1 MHLQYPGVHKND
13 KKRHRGGL
21 TLKTTRLR
29 RHAGRLALV
38 AAALLGT
45 QAMAA
50 EQGPSLLQTKCMGC
64 HIPEG
69 NDAYSRISHQR
80 KTPEGW
86 LMSIGRMQVMH
97 GLQISDDDRR
107 TLVKYLADKQGL
119 APSET
124 EGVRYA
130 MERRLNT
137 VEQFDDPLSQM
148 CGRCHSGARVALQ
161 RRPAQE
167 WEHLVNFHLG
177 QWPSLEYQAQARDRD
192 WLDIALKQM
201 VPDLA
206 KRFPLDNPAW
216 SQWQQA
222 KPKADALAGQWAF
235 GGHML
240 AKGDVRG
247 VMSVSAGEGDTF
259 KVEVKGSYADGTPFN
274 GSGEAILYNGYEWRG
289 NVKIGEATLRQ
300 VFAALDGEMKGRMYE
315 AEHDER
321 GLDFTAV
328 KEGKARLLAVQP
340 AFIKAGAESEIT
352 LVGSGLSGK
361 PDLGAGVEVSEVL
374 ESSATLVRVKA
385 RAAKDAAA
393 GTREVAVGA
402 LKGVTLAVYD
412 KVEQVKVVPAFSIA
426 RIGENGGSTPKVQ
439 GRFEA
444 EAWGKDAS
452 GQPLRIGYLPATWKV
467 EPFNERAI
475 EDEDVKFAGAMQPD
489 GVFMPAGAGPNPERK
504 MMTNNAGNLK
514 VIAQLEDGGQQG
526 EGHLIVTVQRWNN
539 PPLP

>member
-1 MHLQYPGVHKND
+1 MHTCCTKACEND
-13 KKRHRGGL
+13 KNNNRGGL

-29 RHAGRLALV
+29 RHAGKLALF
-38 AAALLGT
+38 AAALLST

-50 EQGPSLLQTKCMGC
+50 EQGPSLLQNKCMGC

-69 NDAYSRISHQR
+69 NDTYSRISHQR

-86 LMSIGRMQVMH
+86 LMSIARMQVMH

-124 EGVRYA
+124 DGVRYA

-137 VEQFDDPLSQM
+137 VEQFDTQLSET

-161 RRPAQE
+161 RRPAKE

-192 WLDIALKQM
+192 WLPIALQQV

-206 KRFPLDNPAW
+206 KRYPLESAAW
-216 SQWQQA
+216 AEWQKA
-222 KPKADALAGQWAF
+222 RPKADALPGQWAF
-235 GGHML
+235 SGHML

-247 VMSVSAGEGDTF
+247 VMSVTPDQGDTF
-259 KVEVKGSYADGTPFN
+259 KVEVKGAYADGTPFN
-274 GSGEAILYNGYEWRG
+274 GSGSAILYNGYEWRG
-289 NVKIGEATLRQ
+289 NVKVGDANLRQ
-300 VFAALDGEMKGRMYE
+300 VFAALDGEMKGRMFE

-340 AFIKAGAESEIT
+340 AFIKAGGESEIT
-352 LVGSGLSGK
+352 LVGSGLAGK
-361 PDLGAGVEVSEVL
+361 PDLGAGVEVTEVL
-374 ESSATLVRVKA
+374 EQTPTLVRVKA
-385 RAAKDAAA
+385 RAAADAKP
-393 GTREVAVGA
+393 GQREVAIGA
-402 LKGVTLAVYD
+402 LKGVNLAVYD
-412 KVEQVKVVPAFSIA
+412 KVEEVKVVPAFSIA
-426 RIGENGGSTPKVQ
+426 RIGENGASVPKVQ

-444 EAWGKDAS
+444 EAWGKDAN
-452 GQPLRIGYLPATWKV
+452 GQPLRIGYLPASWKV
-467 EPFNERAI
+467 EPFNERAV
-475 EDEDVKFAGAMQPD
+475 EDEDVKFAGKMQAD
-489 GVFMPAGAGPNPERK
+489 GVFVPGGAGPNPERK

-514 VIAQLEDGGQQG
+514 VIATLADGGQTG
-526 EGHLIVTVQRWNN
+526 EGHMIVTVQRWNN

>member
-1 MHLQYPGVHKND
+1 M
-13 KKRHRGGL
+13 
-21 TLKTTRLR
+21 KTTRLR
-29 RHAGRLALV
+29 RHAGKLALI

-50 EQGPSLLQTKCMGC
+50 EQGPTLLQNKCMGC

-69 NDAYSRISHQR
+69 NDTYSRISHQR

-86 LMSIGRMQVMH
+86 LMSIARMQIMH

-107 TLVKYLADKQGL
+107 TLVKYLADQQGL

-124 EGVRYA
+124 DGVRYA

-137 VEQFDDPLSQM
+137 VEDFDPLIGET
-148 CGRCHSGARVALQ
+148 CARCHSGARVALQ

-167 WEHLVNFHLG
+167 WEHLVNFHLS

-192 WLDIALKQM
+192 WLGIALKQV
-201 VPDLA
+201 VPELA
-206 KRFPLDNPAW
+206 KRYPLESPAW
-216 SQWQQA
+216 AAWQ
-222 KPKADALAGQWAF
+222 KARPTADTLSGQWAF
-235 GGHML
+235 SGHML

-247 VMSVSAGEGDTF
+247 VMTVSPQQADTF
-259 KVEVKGSYADGTPFN
+259 KVEVKGEYADGTPFSGT
-274 GSGEAILYNGYEWRG
+274 GSAILYNGYEWRG
-289 NVKIGEATLRQ
+289 NVKVGDTNLRQ
-300 VFAALDGEMKGRMYE
+300 VFAALDGEMKGRMFE

-328 KEGKARLLAVQP
+328 KAGKPRLLAVQP
-340 AFIKAGAESEIT
+340 GYIKAGDESEIS
-352 LVGSGLSGK
+352 LVGSDLSGK
-361 PDLGAGVEVSEVL
+361 PDLGAGVEVTQVL
-374 ESSATLVRVKA
+374 EQTATLVRVKA
-385 RAAKDAAA
+385 RAAADAQT
-393 GTREVAVGA
+393 GQRDVAVGT
-402 LKGVTLAVYD
+402 LKGGSLAVYD
-412 KVEQVKVVPAFSIA
+412 KVEHVKVVPAFSIA
-426 RIGENGGSTPKVQ
+426 RVGENGASVPKVQ

-467 EPFNERAI
+467 EPFNERAV
-475 EDEDVKFAGAMQPD
+475 EDEDVKFAGQMQPD
-489 GVFMPAGAGPNPERK
+489 GVFVPGGAGPNPARK

-514 VIAQLEDGGQQG
+514 VIATLADGGQRG
-526 EGHLIVTVQRWNN
+526 EGHMIVTVQRWNN

>member
-1 MHLQYPGVHKND
+1 M
-13 KKRHRGGL
+13 
-21 TLKTTRLR
+21 KTTRLR
-29 RHAGRLALV
+29 RHAGKLALV

-45 QAMAA
+45 QAIAA

-64 HIPEG
+64 HLPEG
-69 NDAYSRISHQR
+69 NDSYSRISHQR

-124 EGVRYA
+124 DGVRYA

-137 VEQFDDPLSQM
+137 VEHFDDRLSRM

-216 SQWQQA
+216 SAWEQA
-222 KPKADALAGQWAF
+222 KPNAEALSGQWSFA
-235 GGHML
+235 GHML

-247 VMSVSAGEGDTF
+247 VMSVTAAESDTF
-259 KVEVKGSYADGTPFN
+259 RVEVKGIYADGTPFN
-274 GSGEAILYNGYEWRG
+274 GSGSAILYNGYEWRG
-289 NVKIGEATLRQ
+289 NVKVGEVNLRQ

-340 AFIKAGAESEIT
+340 GFIKAGSESEIS

-361 PDLGAGVEVSEVL
+361 PALGEGIEIIEVL
-374 ESSATLVRVKA
+374 ESSPSLVRVKV
-385 RAAKDAAA
+385 RAARDAAP
-393 GTREVAVGA
+393 GTREVALGSDRG
-402 LKGVTLAVYD
+402 LTLAVYD
-412 KVEQVKVVPAFSIA
+412 KVDEVKVVPAFSIA

-475 EDEDVKFAGAMQPD
+475 EDEDVKFAGSMQAD

-514 VIAQLEDGGQQG
+514 VIAQLKDGGQQG

>member
-1 MHLQYPGVHKND
+1 M
-13 KKRHRGGL
+13 
-21 TLKTTRLR
+21 TRLR
-29 RHAGRLALV
+29 RHTSSLALI
-38 AAALLGT
+38 AAALLCT
-45 QAMAA
+45 QAQAQA
-50 EQGPSLLQTKCMGC
+50 QEPGANLLQTKCMGC
-64 HIPEG
+64 HLPEG
-69 NDAYSRISHQR
+69 NDTYSRISHQR

-97 GLQISDDDRR
+97 GLKISDEDRR
-107 TLVKYLADKQGL
+107 TLVKYLADRQGL

-137 VEQFDDPLSQM
+137 VETFDDKLSQT

-161 RRPAQE
+161 RRPAKE

-192 WLDIALKQM
+192 WLPIALNEM

-206 KRFPLDNPAW
+206 KRFAFDTPAW
-216 SQWQQA
+216 ADWQKA
-222 KPKADALAGQWAF
+222 RPKSEVLRGQWTF
-235 GGHML
+235 SGHML
-240 AKGDVRG
+240 TKGDVRG
-247 VMSVSAGEGDTF
+247 EMSIAGAEGDGF
-259 KVEVKGSYADGTPFN
+259 KVEIKGQYADGTPFQ
-274 GSGEAILYNGYEWRG
+274 GSGSAILYNGYEWRG
-289 NVKIGEATLRQ
+289 NVKIGDTSMRQ
-300 VFAALDGEMKGRMYE
+300 VFAALDGEMKGRMFE

-340 AFIKAGAESEIT
+340 SFIKAGSETELT

-361 PDLGAGVEVSEVL
+361 PDLGAGIEVTQVL
-374 ESSATLVRVKA
+374 ASSANQVRVKA
-385 RAAKDAAA
+385 RAAKDAAP
-393 GTREVAVGA
+393 GVREVSQGA
-402 LKGVTLAVYD
+402 LKGVNLTVYD
-412 KVEQVKVVPAFSIA
+412 KVEEVKVVPAFSIA

-444 EAWGKDAS
+444 EAWGKDAK
-452 GQPLRIGYLPATWKV
+452 GEPLRIGYLPAIWSV
-467 EPFNERAI
+467 QPYDERAK
-475 EDEDVKFAGAMQPD
+475 EDEDVKYAGKMQD
-489 GVFMPAGAGPNPERK
+489 NGIFMPGGAGPNPERR

-514 VIAQLEDGGQQG
+514 VIAKLEDGGQQG

>member
-1 MHLQYPGVHKND
+1 M
-13 KKRHRGGL
+13 R
-21 TLKTTRLR
+21 TTRLR
-29 RHAGRLALV
+29 RHTSSLALI
-38 AAALLGT
+38 AAALLCT
-45 QAMAA
+45 QLQAKEPGAD
-50 EQGPSLLQTKCMGC
+50 LLQSKCMGC
-64 HIPEG
+64 HTAEG
-69 NDAYSRISHQR
+69 NDSYSRISHQR

-137 VEQFDDPLSQM
+137 VEQFDEKLSQT

-161 RRPAQE
+161 RRPAKE

-177 QWPSLEYQAQARDRD
+177 QWPSLEYQALSRDRD
-192 WLDIALKQM
+192 WLEIALNEM
-201 VPDLA
+201 VPELA

-216 SQWQQA
+216 TDWQQTRP
-222 KPKADALAGQWAF
+222 KPEVLVGRWAF
-235 GGHML
+235 SGHML
-240 AKGDVRG
+240 SKGDVRG
-247 VMSVSAGEGDTF
+247 EMTLGSAQGDGTF
-259 KVEVKGSYADGTPFN
+259 KVDVNGRYADGTPFQ
-274 GSGEAILYNGYEWRG
+274 GSGSAILYNGFEWRG
-289 NVKIGEATLRQ
+289 NVRIGDTTMRQ
-300 VFAALDGEMKGRMYE
+300 VFAALDGEMKGRMFE

-340 AFIKAGAESEIT
+340 SFIKAGSEAELT

-361 PDLGAGVEVSEVL
+361 PDLGPGIDVTEVL
-374 ESSATLVRVKA
+374 ESSASQVRVKV
-385 RAAKDAAA
+385 RAAADAAP
-393 GTREVAVGA
+393 GLREVSQGG
-402 LKGVTLAVYD
+402 LKGPSLAVYD
-412 KVEQVKVVPAFSIA
+412 KVEEVKVVPAFSIA

-444 EAWGKDAS
+444 EAWGKDAK
-452 GQPLRIGYLPATWKV
+452 GQPLRIGYLPAQWSV
-467 EPFNERAI
+467 EPYNEKAK
-475 EDEDVKFAGAMQPD
+475 EDEDVKFAGQMLAN
-489 GVFMPAGAGPNPERK
+489 GIFMPGGAGPNPERR

-514 VIAQLEDGGQQG
+514 VIAQLQDGGQKG

>member
-1 MHLQYPGVHKND
+1 VEND
-13 KKRHRGGL
+13 KNNNRGGL

-29 RHAGRLALV
+29 RHAGKLALV

-50 EQGPSLLQTKCMGC
+50 EQGPSLLQNKCMGC

-69 NDAYSRISHQR
+69 NDTYSRISHQR

-86 LMSIGRMQVMH
+86 LMSIARMQVMH

-107 TLVKYLADKQGL
+107 TLVKYLADQQGL

-124 EGVRYA
+124 DGVRYA

-137 VEQFDDPLSQM
+137 VEHFDTQLSET

-192 WLDIALKQM
+192 WLEIALKQV

-206 KRFPLDNPAW
+206 KRFPLESPAW
-216 SQWQQA
+216 AEWQKA
-222 KPKADALAGQWAF
+222 KPTADALPGQWAF
-235 GGHML
+235 SGHML

-247 VMSVSAGEGDTF
+247 VMTVSADQGDTF

-274 GSGEAILYNGYEWRG
+274 GSGTAILYNGYEWRG
-289 NVKIGEATLRQ
+289 NVKVGDSNLRQ
-300 VFAALDGEMKGRMYE
+300 VFAALDGEMKGRMFE

-321 GLDFTAV
+321 GLDFTAA

-340 AFIKAGAESEIT
+340 AFIKAGGESEIT
-352 LVGSGLSGK
+352 LVGTGLSGK
-361 PDLGAGVEVSEVL
+361 PELGAGVEVTEVL
-374 ESSATLVRVKA
+374 EQTPTLVRVKA
-385 RAAKDAAA
+385 RAAADAKP
-393 GTREVAVGA
+393 GQREVLVGE
-402 LKGVTLAVYD
+402 LKGVNLAVYD
-412 KVEQVKVVPAFSIA
+412 KVEEVKVVPAFSIA
-426 RIGENGGSTPKVQ
+426 RIGENGASVPKVQ

-444 EAWGKDAS
+444 EAWGKDAN
-452 GQPLRIGYLPATWKV
+452 GQPLRIGYLPASWKV
-467 EPFNERAI
+467 EPFNERAV
-475 EDEDVKFAGAMQPD
+475 EDEDVKFAGQMQAD
-489 GVFMPAGAGPNPERK
+489 GVFVPGGAGPNPARK

-514 VIAQLEDGGQQG
+514 VIATLADGGQSG
-526 EGHLIVTVQRWNN
+526 EGHMIVTVQRWNN

>member
-1 MHLQYPGVHKND
+1 M
-13 KKRHRGGL
+13 
-21 TLKTTRLR
+21 KTTRLR
-29 RHAGRLALV
+29 RHAGKLALL

-50 EQGPSLLQTKCMGC
+50 EQGANLLQNKCMGC

-69 NDAYSRISHQR
+69 TDSYSRISHQR

-86 LMSIGRMQVMH
+86 LMSIARMQVMH

-124 EGVRYA
+124 DGVRYA

-137 VEQFDDPLSQM
+137 VEHFDTQLAET

-161 RRPAQE
+161 RRPAKE
-167 WEHLVNFHLG
+167 WEYLVNFHLG

-192 WLDIALKQM
+192 WLPIALQQV
-201 VPDLA
+201 VPELA
-206 KRFPLDNPAW
+206 KRYPLESSAW
-216 SQWQQA
+216 ADWQKA
-222 KPKADALAGQWAF
+222 KPDASTLAGQWAF
-235 GGHML
+235 SGHML

-247 VMSVSAGEGDTF
+247 VMSIAAEPGDTF
-259 KVEVKGSYADGTPFN
+259 KVEVKGAYADGTPFN
-274 GSGEAILYNGYEWRG
+274 GNGTAILYNGYEWRA
-289 NVKIGEATLRQ
+289 NVKVGDTYLRQ
-300 VFAALDGEMKGRMYE
+300 VFAALDGEMKGRMFE

-328 KEGKARLLAVQP
+328 KDGKARLLAVQP
-340 AFIKAGAESEIT
+340 GFIKAGEEAEISV
-352 LVGSGLSGK
+352 VGSGLDGK
-361 PDLGAGVEVSEVL
+361 PDLGAGVEVTQVL
-374 ESSATLVRVKA
+374 EQTPTLLRVKA
-385 RAAKDAAA
+385 RAARDAQP
-393 GTREVAVGA
+393 GQREVAVGA
-402 LKGVTLAVYD
+402 LKGATLAVYD
-412 KVEQVKVVPAFSIA
+412 KVEEVKVVPAFSIA
-426 RIGENGGSTPKVQ
+426 RIGENGASVPKVQ

-467 EPFNERAI
+467 EPFNERAV
-475 EDEDVKFAGAMQPD
+475 EDEDVKFAGQMQPD
-489 GVFMPAGAGPNPERK
+489 GVFVPGGAGPNPERK

-514 VIAQLEDGGQQG
+514 VIATLADGGQTG
-526 EGHLIVTVQRWNN
+526 EGHMIVTVQRWNN

>member
-1 MHLQYPGVHKND
+1 
-13 KKRHRGGL
+13 
-21 TLKTTRLR
+21 LKTTRLR
-29 RHAGRLALV
+29 RQAGTLALV
-38 AAALLGT
+38 ATALLSA

-50 EQGPSLLQTKCMGC
+50 EQGPSLLQNKCMGC

-69 NDAYSRISHQR
+69 NDSYSRISHQR

-86 LMSIGRMQVMH
+86 LMSIARMQVMH

-124 EGVRYA
+124 DGVRYA

-137 VEQFDDPLSQM
+137 VEHFDDPLSQM

-161 RRPAQE
+161 RRPAKE

-216 SQWQQA
+216 AEWL
-222 KPKADALAGQWAF
+222 KARPESKVLTGQWVF
-235 GGHML
+235 SGHML

-247 VMSVSAGEGDTF
+247 VMTVSAEQGDTF
-259 KVEVKGSYADGTPFN
+259 KVEVKGAYADGTPFN
-274 GSGEAILYNGYEWRG
+274 GSGSAILYNGYEWRG
-289 NVKIGEATLRQ
+289 NVKVGETNLRQ
-300 VFAALDGEMKGRMYE
+300 VFAAIDGQMKGRMFE

-321 GLDFTAV
+321 GLDFSAA
-328 KEGKARLLAVQP
+328 KAGQGRLLAVQP
-340 AFIKAGAESEIT
+340 AFIKTGSDSEIT
-352 LVGSGLSGK
+352 LVGSDLSGK
-361 PDLGAGVEVSEVL
+361 PDLGAGVQVTEVL
-374 ESSATLVRVKA
+374 ESTPTLIRVKA

-393 GTREVAVGA
+393 GPREVAVGA
-402 LKGVTLAVYD
+402 LKGVQLAVYD
-412 KVEQVKVVPAFSIA
+412 KVDEVKVVPAFSIA
-426 RIGENGGSTPKVQ
+426 RIGENGASVPKVQ

-467 EPFNERAI
+467 EPFNERAV
-475 EDEDVKFAGAMQPD
+475 EDEDVRFAGQMQAD
-489 GVFMPAGAGPNPERK
+489 GVFVPGGAGPNPERK

-514 VIAQLEDGGQQG
+514 VIATLADGGQQG
-526 EGHLIVTVQRWNN
+526 EGHMIVTVQRWNN